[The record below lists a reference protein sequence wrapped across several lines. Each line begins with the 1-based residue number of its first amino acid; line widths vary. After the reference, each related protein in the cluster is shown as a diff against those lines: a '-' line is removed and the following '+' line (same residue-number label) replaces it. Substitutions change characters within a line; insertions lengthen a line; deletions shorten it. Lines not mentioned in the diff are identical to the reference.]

1 MNVESGSLV
10 DDDNIKANL
19 LGKTFSEVF
28 INDVKYNLD
37 DAIRTFDKNRYYIE
51 LDMDDIKISEFMVVS
66 KLKNLNVHKSAGND
80 NVYPNVLRECCNSL
94 VKFLH
99 KKGDRHVQLNYRPIS
114 LTSVVCKVLESYP

>member
-51 LDMDDIKISEFMVVS
+51 LDMDDIKILEFMVVS

-80 NVYPNVLRECCNSL
+80 NVYPKVLRECCNSL

-99 KKGDRHVQLNYRPIS
+99 ILYNKSLMYCCLPNDWKIS
-114 LTSVVCKVLESYP
+114 IVSVCPL